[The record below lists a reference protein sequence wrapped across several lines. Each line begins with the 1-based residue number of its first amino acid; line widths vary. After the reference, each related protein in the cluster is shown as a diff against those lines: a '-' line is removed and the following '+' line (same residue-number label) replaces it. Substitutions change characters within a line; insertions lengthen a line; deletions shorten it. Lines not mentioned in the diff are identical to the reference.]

1 MKARIIRRGVSRIE
15 NGVKKGY
22 GETVNITKEELKTGA
37 YALLK
42 INVKPKKKK
51 KDVKAISDKNV
62 QSPSDAKNG
71 DGKK

>member
-1 MKARIIRRGVSRIE
+1 MKARIIRRGLSRIE

-22 GETVNITKEELKTGA
+22 GETVDITKEELKTGA

-51 KDVKAISDKNV
+51 NAKAVSDKNV
-62 QSPSDAKNG
+62 QSSSNAKDG